1 MTHCDPSPNNNSTF
15 SIHSGFWSFWQE
27 SFPKPGSS
35 KPELDAREIMMKLL
49 SSDQPNTF
57 PVCNQ
62 GWYALKRSVQTGLL
76 EATAIVNSNN
86 EPKIE
91 YDDEEKLAI
100 GSCFMSKI
108 RLRHQRMIHVK
119 VLATPALAHACCSLM
134 TSSKYGN
141 FDWIPMS
148 AVPSIATLWNTP
160 SSIWRSARPWRWT
173 VMEMPSTTYH
183 EVKRRTR

>member
-148 AVPSIATLWNTP
+148 AVPSIATLWNT
-160 SSIWRSARPWRWT
+160 SLSIWRSARP
-173 VMEMPSTTYH
+173 
-183 EVKRRTR
+183 